1 MNRKHEL
8 TEPSDN
14 TAEPVPPD
22 LEPSGTGQSEA
33 VRKSETFQFDI
44 LRCESVADSAARFQ
58 TYEVSVERN
67 TTVLEA
73 LLMIQDKQDPSLAFR
88 YSCRGAVCGSCAMCI
103 NGSPQLA
110 CRVQVQSLRNKPI
123 VLEPLPGFEII
134 KDLVVNMDKFW
145 ERYQRIQPWLHAKV
159 SAAEENRVSEAEQ
172 SELDQLVNCILCG
185 ICYAACPV
193 NRMNPQFT
201 GPAMLAKL
209 YRFLADSRDER
220 SPETLR
226 QEDSSDGAWA
236 CHTVMACS
244 KACPK
249 EVGPADGIRSLR
261 RKLISQRIKQA
272 LRIRADKQE

>member
-1 MNRKHEL
+1 MNRKHEP
-8 TEPSDN
+8 TEPSGND
-14 TAEPVPPD
+14 AGPVPAD
-22 LEPSGTGQSEA
+22 SGPGESGQGEA
-33 VRKSETFQFDI
+33 VRKAEMFQFDI
-44 LRCESVADSAARFQ
+44 LRCESGADSASRFQ

-73 LLMIQDKQDPSLAFR
+73 LLLIQDRQDPSLAFR

-159 SAAEENRVSEAEQ
+159 VAAEESRISETEQ
-172 SELDQLVNCILCG
+172 TELDRLVNCILCG

-201 GPAMLAKL
+201 GPAVLTKL
-209 YRFLADSRDER
+209 YRFIADSRDER

-226 QEDSSDGAWA
+226 QEDSADGAWA

-249 EVGPADGIRSLR
+249 EVAPADGIRGLR
-261 RKLISQRIKQA
+261 RKLFSQRVKEA
-272 LRIRADKQE
+272 MRLWTGKRE